1 MEAMSVCSPIRAASQ
16 LPAVRSLH
24 GDALGQSLRSSNS
37 VCLPIPKALSAG
49 QILPG
54 GSAPQKLQIQ
64 AKILKTKRAPRDPDY
79 PWPDKYNAEEKGFL
93 AFLSKFKDVAK
104 PAKPMALPFEK
115 PLVDL
120 EKKIDEVRQLAD
132 KTGMDFTDQVQ
143 ELQDKYEQLK
153 RDIYARIT
161 PVQRL
166 SVARH
171 PNRPTFLD
179 HVLNMTDKWVELH
192 GDRGGYD
199 DPALVCGIGR
209 MDGMSFMFMGHQKGR
224 NTKENI
230 YRNFGMPTP
239 NGYRKA
245 LRMMRH
251 ADHHGLP
258 IITFVDTPGAY
269 AGVSAEELGQGEAI
283 AHNLREMF
291 GLKVPSVS
299 VVIGEGGSGGAL
311 AIGCCNK
318 MLMLENAVY
327 FVASPEA
334 CAAILWKTAAAAP
347 KATEALRITADQLQ
361 QLGVVDEIIPEPLGG
376 AHNDHMATSMAIK
389 SAVMAHMKDLVAKDE
404 QRIICERVGKFRQMG
419 GFTVPPKVDPAKQ
432 RALKKRDR
440 PAGQSVPASPSPSRS
455 ASLPSWGSQPPAA
468 PADNG
473 NGATYPSS
481 VRQASSRSSPRLF
494 FAGFLASQSPNGSFT
509 DADDDDFVHYDVRD
523 RFPGSSGALN
533 EMSLNAFVVPSFEEV
548 KAQGENG
555 EWEHPTWRFL
565 AGGGCGTA
573 LAVDGELK
581 PWVTEERGKKQASCE
596 ETGKDQGKEQC
607 EHGSKQQKS
616 EQQRETENQEREQH
630 EREQK
635 SGAEQKK
642 RSSDSERRVNEAEER
657 FFGQEQ
663 EGQEREGELTGAAG
677 HRTRLCAVRW
687 DRQPANECVTGG
699 ECSQDAGVFV
709 SASGRL
715 MQWDVAPAAPAQQ
728 HGHAANNT
736 SAAPQH
742 SPTAQPS
749 TSSTHPTS
757 AHACLPLLP
766 SLPHWVTITSVS
778 VGLQHCLAL
787 SGSGMVWAWGEGGEG
802 QLGVGRRVGKVTQ
815 PVCVMLPAAPAASVI
830 STSAVADCAA
840 GDDSIKATA
849 VACGGRHSLVL
860 AKDGSLFSFGWGQ
873 YGQCGHGTS
882 DDHLSPTRL
891 TSFAGLAV
899 TAIAADLWHS
909 LALALPAGS
918 ISNRGAATGCGA
930 GGDADVE
937 VGSVDVELEGG
948 DVYSW
953 GGNQFGQLGTGD
965 TAAKV

>member
-1 MEAMSVCSPIRAASQ
+1 MEAMSVYSPIRAASQ

-37 VCLPIPKALSAG
+37 VSLPIPKASPAG

-79 PWPDKYNAEEKGFL
+79 PWPDKYNVEEKGAL
-93 AFLSKFKDVAK
+93 AFLSKFKDEAK
-104 PAKPMALPFEK
+104 PTKPMALPFEK

-120 EKKIDEVRQLAD
+120 EKKIEEVRQLAD

-269 AGVSAEELGQGEAI
+269 AGVTAEELGQGEAI

-361 QLGVVDEIIPEPLGG
+361 KLGVVDEIIQEPLGG

-389 SAVMAHMKDLVAKDE
+389 ASIMAHMKDLVQKDE
-404 QRIICERVGKFRQMG
+404 QRIICERVNKFRQMG

-440 PAGQSVPASPSPSRS
+440 PAGQSISASPSNR
-455 ASLPSWGSQPPAA
+455 SLPASGSQPVAA
-468 PADNG
+468 PSDNG

-481 VRQASSRSSPRLF
+481 VVSADANRQASSRSSPRLF
-494 FAGFLASQSPNGSFT
+494 FAGFLASQSPNKSIT
-509 DADDDDFVHYDVRD
+509 NADNDEIVPNEHDRD
-523 RFPGSSGALN
+523 RFLGSSSALN
-533 EMSLNAFVVPSFEEV
+533 EMSLNACVVSSFVEI

-555 EWEHPTWRFL
+555 ECEQPMWRFL
-565 AGGGCGTA
+565 AGRGCGTA
-573 LAVDGELK
+573 LAGDDNGIV
-581 PWVTEERGKKQASCE
+581 WQVSEERGKKQPSPE
-596 ETGKDQGKEQC
+596 ETGKEKR
-607 EHGSKQQKS
+607 EHSN
-616 EQQRETENQEREQH
+616 EQQGREKQEREQ
-630 EREQK
+630 QV
-635 SGAEQKK
+635 KK
-642 RSSDSERRVNEAEER
+642 Q
-657 FFGQEQ
+657 QEQ
-663 EGQEREGELTGAAG
+663 EQHTNRSSYSEGRVDDADERSIRQEGEGQEWEEELAGAAR
-677 HRTRLCAVRW
+677 HMTRLCAVRW
-687 DRQPANECVTGG
+687 DRQPANERVTGG
-699 ECSQDAGVFV
+699 ECSQDTAAFV
-709 SASGRL
+709 S
-715 MQWDVAPAAPAQQ
+715 
-728 HGHAANNT
+728 
-736 SAAPQH
+736 
-742 SPTAQPS
+742 
-749 TSSTHPTS
+749 
-757 AHACLPLLP
+757 
-766 SLPHWVTITSVS
+766 
-778 VGLQHCLAL
+778 
-787 SGSGMVWAWGEGGEG
+787 
-802 QLGVGRRVGKVTQ
+802 
-815 PVCVMLPAAPAASVI
+815 
-830 STSAVADCAA
+830 
-840 GDDSIKATA
+840 
-849 VACGGRHSLVL
+849 
-860 AKDGSLFSFGWGQ
+860 
-873 YGQCGHGTS
+873 
-882 DDHLSPTRL
+882 
-891 TSFAGLAV
+891 
-899 TAIAADLWHS
+899 
-909 LALALPAGS
+909 
-918 ISNRGAATGCGA
+918 
-930 GGDADVE
+930 
-937 VGSVDVELEGG
+937 
-948 DVYSW
+948 
-953 GGNQFGQLGTGD
+953 
-965 TAAKV
+965 

>member
-24 GDALGQSLRSSNS
+24 GDALGQSIRSSNS
-37 VCLPIPKALSAG
+37 VSLPIPKALSAG

-104 PAKPMALPFEK
+104 PTKPMALPFEK

-120 EKKIDEVRQLAD
+120 EKKIEEVRQLAD

-251 ADHHGLP
+251 ADHHGYRKALRMMRHADHHGLP

-269 AGVSAEELGQGEAI
+269 AGVTAEELGQGEAI

-389 SAVMAHMKDLVAKDE
+389 SAIMAHMKDLVQKDE

-481 VRQASSRSSPRLF
+481 V
-494 FAGFLASQSPNGSFT
+494 
-509 DADDDDFVHYDVRD
+509 
-523 RFPGSSGALN
+523 
-533 EMSLNAFVVPSFEEV
+533 
-548 KAQGENG
+548 
-555 EWEHPTWRFL
+555 
-565 AGGGCGTA
+565 
-573 LAVDGELK
+573 
-581 PWVTEERGKKQASCE
+581 
-596 ETGKDQGKEQC
+596 
-607 EHGSKQQKS
+607 
-616 EQQRETENQEREQH
+616 
-630 EREQK
+630 
-635 SGAEQKK
+635 
-642 RSSDSERRVNEAEER
+642 
-657 FFGQEQ
+657 
-663 EGQEREGELTGAAG
+663 
-677 HRTRLCAVRW
+677 
-687 DRQPANECVTGG
+687 
-699 ECSQDAGVFV
+699 V
-709 SASGRL
+709 SADENARS
-715 MQWDVAPAAPAQQ
+715 
-728 HGHAANNT
+728 
-736 SAAPQH
+736 
-742 SPTAQPS
+742 
-749 TSSTHPTS
+749 
-757 AHACLPLLP
+757 
-766 SLPHWVTITSVS
+766 
-778 VGLQHCLAL
+778 
-787 SGSGMVWAWGEGGEG
+787 
-802 QLGVGRRVGKVTQ
+802 
-815 PVCVMLPAAPAASVI
+815 
-830 STSAVADCAA
+830 
-840 GDDSIKATA
+840 
-849 VACGGRHSLVL
+849 
-860 AKDGSLFSFGWGQ
+860 
-873 YGQCGHGTS
+873 
-882 DDHLSPTRL
+882 
-891 TSFAGLAV
+891 
-899 TAIAADLWHS
+899 
-909 LALALPAGS
+909 
-918 ISNRGAATGCGA
+918 
-930 GGDADVE
+930 
-937 VGSVDVELEGG
+937 
-948 DVYSW
+948 
-953 GGNQFGQLGTGD
+953 
-965 TAAKV
+965 